1 MLQSES
7 ISNGISSKGEHMK
20 NRPGLKQYIFA
31 ALGIVILVLL
41 DQYTKLLAIAHL
53 KEQSAFV
60 LWNNV
65 FELHYLENRGAA
77 FGILQN
83 QRVFFYISVLL
94 ITAAVIWFYSKVPM
108 GKKYLPLRIC
118 IIGICAGAIGNM
130 IDRIYLGY
138 VVDFFYFNLID
149 FPIFNVADI
158 YVTVTFIV
166 LVLLIFFYYK
176 DEDFSIY
183 SRRQEQKHAD

>member
-31 ALGIVILVLL
+31 ALGVVILVLL

-53 KEQSAFV
+53 KDQSAFV

-77 FGILQN
+77 FGIFQN
-83 QRVFFYISVLL
+83 QRWFF
-94 ITAAVIWFYSKVPM
+94 VIMTVVILVIVSWFYGRTPVEKR
-108 GKKYLPLRIC
+108 YLPLRIC
-118 IIGICAGAIGNM
+118 MIILTAGAIGNF
-130 IDRIYLGY
+130 IDRLTRGY
-138 VVDFFYFNLID
+138 VVDFFYFSLID
-149 FPIFNVADI
+149 FPCFFCSRIN
-158 YVTVTFIV
+158 FI
-166 LVLLIFFYYK
+166 LSTHYRTHAII
-176 DEDFSIY
+176 SIY
-183 SRRQEQKHAD
+183 SNTITQYLCSSCCHISS

>member
-1 MLQSES
+1 MQNKNKTFQSY
-7 ISNGISSKGEHMK
+7 M
-20 NRPGLKQYIFA
+20 YA
-31 ALGIVILVLL
+31 
-41 DQYTKLLAIAHL
+41 
-53 KEQSAFV
+53 V
-60 LWNNV
+60 LWCVIAIFIDQITKWLVVHNLKGKDSITIIPNV

-77 FGILQN
+77 FGIFQN
-83 QRVFFYISVLL
+83 QRWFF
-94 ITAAVIWFYSKVPM
+94 VIMTVVILVVVSWFYGRTPVEKR
-108 GKKYLPLRIC
+108 YLPLRIC
-118 IIGICAGAIGNM
+118 MIVLTAGAIGNF
-130 IDRIYLGY
+130 IDRLIRGY
-138 VVDFFYFNLID
+138 VVDFFYFSLID

>member
-1 MLQSES
+1 MTQNNNQSKINYVPACMLT
-7 ISNGISSKGEHMK
+7 
-20 NRPGLKQYIFA
+20 IFA
-31 ALGIVILVLL
+31 IIL
-41 DQYTKLLAIAHL
+41 DQWTKHLAVTKLQGKAPYILIN
-53 KEQSAFV
+53 K
-60 LWNNV
+60 V
-65 FELHYLENRGAA
+65 FQLCYLENRGAA
-77 FGILQN
+77 FGLLQN
-83 QRVFFYISVLL
+83 QRVFFLICALIILL
-94 ITAAVIWFYSKVPM
+94 FAIWIYSKLPNAQR
-108 GKKYLPLRIC
+108 YLPLRIC
-118 IIGICAGAIGNM
+118 IIGICAGAVGNM
-130 IDRIYLGY
+130 IDRVYLGY

>member
-1 MLQSES
+1 
-7 ISNGISSKGEHMK
+7 MK

-31 ALGIVILVLL
+31 ALGVVILVLL

-53 KEQSAFV
+53 KDQSAFV

-77 FGILQN
+77 FGIFQN
-83 QRVFFYISVLL
+83 QRWFF
-94 ITAAVIWFYSKVPM
+94 VIMTVM
-108 GKKYLPLRIC
+108 
-118 IIGICAGAIGNM
+118 IILTAGAIGNF
-130 IDRIYLGY
+130 IDRLTRGY
-138 VVDFFYFNLID
+138 VVDFFYFSLID

>member
-1 MLQSES
+1 
-7 ISNGISSKGEHMK
+7 MK

-53 KEQSAFV
+53 KDQSAFV

-118 IIGICAGAIGNM
+118 AVLIVGGAFGNC
-130 IDRIYLGY
+130 IDRIRLNY
-138 VVDFFYFNLID
+138 VVDFFYFKLID

-158 YVTVTFIV
+158 YVTGAAFL
-166 LVLLIFFYYK
+166 LVILILVYYK
-176 DEDFSIY
+176 EEDLERIFHRS
-183 SRRQEQKHAD
+183 

>member
-1 MLQSES
+1 
-7 ISNGISSKGEHMK
+7 MK

-31 ALGIVILVLL
+31 ALGVVILVLL

-53 KEQSAFV
+53 KDQSAFV

-77 FGILQN
+77 FGIFQN
-83 QRVFFYISVLL
+83 QRWFF
-94 ITAAVIWFYSKVPM
+94 VIMTIVILVVVSWFYGRTPVEKR
-108 GKKYLPLRIC
+108 YLPLRIC
-118 IIGICAGAIGNM
+118 MIILTAGAIGNF
-130 IDRIYLGY
+130 IDRLIRGY
-138 VVDFFYFNLID
+138 VVDFFYFSLID

>member
-1 MLQSES
+1 MYFSSFVLFSVSCAIAS
-7 ISNGISSKGEHMK
+7 INPH
-20 NRPGLKQYIFA
+20 NLA
-31 ALGIVILVLL
+31 V
-41 DQYTKLLAIAHL
+41 TKLQGKAPYILIN
-53 KEQSAFV
+53 K
-60 LWNNV
+60 V
-65 FELHYLENRGAA
+65 FQLCYLENRGAA
-77 FGILQN
+77 FGLLQN
-83 QRVFFYISVLL
+83 QRVFFLICALVILL
-94 ITAAVIWFYSKVPM
+94 FAIWIY
-108 GKKYLPLRIC
+108 GKLPNAQRYLPLRIC

-130 IDRIYLGY
+130 IDRVYLGY